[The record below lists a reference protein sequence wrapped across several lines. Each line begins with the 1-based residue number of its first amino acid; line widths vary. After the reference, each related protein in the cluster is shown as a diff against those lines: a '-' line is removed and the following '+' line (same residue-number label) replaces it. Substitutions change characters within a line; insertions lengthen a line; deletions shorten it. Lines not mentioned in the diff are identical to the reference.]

1 MLEQVRKTITRYN
14 MLPRGSRVAVAV
26 SGGPDSVCLLHAL
39 VELAPA
45 FEVTLSVA
53 HLNHQLRGAES
64 DEDESFV
71 AHLAATLGLPFHR
84 AAANLPATENLEQA
98 ARIARRDFFS
108 QLPADR
114 IALGH
119 TRDDQ
124 AETVLFRLLRGSGL
138 RGLAGIHPVSE
149 PLAAARGS
157 LQPSGVVPPGPNTE
171 PRLQGAA
178 PRPLYVRPL
187 IDVTRA
193 EVLDFL
199 RARNLPH
206 REDSS
211 NRDPRFAR
219 NRIRASLLPQL
230 ARDWN
235 PRISESLAQLA
246 HLAHDEELWWSTHL
260 DQLAPAILHTRAGG
274 IEIHASAL
282 AQLPPAVARR
292 LVRRA
297 ITQVKG
303 DLRRVEYAH
312 IEGVLELAAQSEG
325 DGRLRLPGIDVR
337 RSFDWIRLASA
348 ASRQDFATT
357 RLAIPGVYP
366 LSAATNLHLE
376 VAPHPSKPPKDATL
390 KTAELSLRRL
400 PPVLELRGW
409 KPGDHYRPEGQARD
423 QKIKEMFQMERVPSW
438 LRSSWPIVSS
448 GDQIVWSRKFGAA
461 AEFAASRDPGPVL
474 RVWEG
479 EPPNS

>member
-14 MLPRGSRVAVAV
+14 MLPRASRVAVAV

-39 VELAPA
+39 VDLAPA
-45 FEVTLSVA
+45 LGITLSVA

-64 DEDESFV
+64 DEDEKFV
-71 AHLAATLGLPFHR
+71 RDLAATLNLPFHR
-84 AAANLPATENLEQA
+84 AAAALPANENLEQA
-98 ARIARRDFFS
+98 ARNARRAFFT

-138 RGLAGIHPVSE
+138 RGLAGIHPVT
-149 PLAAARGS
+149 A
-157 LQPSGVVPPGPNTE
+157 SG
-171 PRLQGAA
+171 
-178 PRPLYVRPL
+178 YIRPL
-187 IDVTRA
+187 IDITRA
-193 EVLDFL
+193 EVLAFL
-199 RARNLPH
+199 RARAIPY

-235 PRISESLAQLA
+235 PRIAESLAHLA
-246 HLAHDEELWWSTHL
+246 GLAHDEELWWQTHI
-260 DQLAPAILHTRAGG
+260 DQIAPAILIPRAGG
-274 IEIHASAL
+274 IEIQASHL

-292 LVRRA
+292 LLRRA
-297 ITQVKG
+297 IAQVRG
-303 DLRRVEYAH
+303 DLRRVEYTH
-312 IEGVLELAAQSEG
+312 IERLLELARQPEG
-325 DGRLRLPGIDVR
+325 DGRLRLPGLDIR

-348 ASRQDFATT
+348 APRQDFAATP
-357 RLAIPGVYP
+357 LAIPGIYAVP
-366 LSAATNLHLE
+366 PNTALHLE
-376 VAPHPSKPPKDATL
+376 LAPHPSMPPKDATL

-409 KPGDHYRPEGQARD
+409 KPGDHYRPEGQVRD

-448 GDQIVWSRKFGAA
+448 GDQIVWSRTFGAA
-461 AEFAASRDPGPVL
+461 AEFAASREPGPVL

>member
-1 MLEQVRKTITRYN
+1 VLEQVRKTITRYN
-14 MLPRGSRVAVAV
+14 MLPLGSRVAVAV

-39 VELAPA
+39 AELAPSL
-45 FEVTLSVA
+45 EITLSVA
-53 HLNHQLRGAES
+53 HLNHQLRAAES
-64 DEDESFV
+64 DEDEKFV
-71 AHLAATLGLPFHR
+71 RRLAESLGIPFHR
-84 AAANLPATENLEQA
+84 AAAHVPHENLEEA
-98 ARIARRDFFS
+98 ARHARRDFFA

-138 RGLAGIHPVSE
+138 RGLAGIHPVTT
-149 PLAAARGS
+149 AG
-157 LQPSGVVPPGPNTE
+157 
-171 PRLQGAA
+171 
-178 PRPLYVRPL
+178 YIRPL

-193 EVLDFL
+193 EVLAFL
-199 RARNLPH
+199 RARNIPH

-235 PRISESLAQLA
+235 PRIAESLAHLA
-246 HLAHDEELWWSTHL
+246 HLAHDEELWWQTHL
-260 DQLAPAILHTRAGG
+260 NQIAPAILCSRGGG
-274 IEIHASAL
+274 IEIQASTL
-282 AQLPPAVARR
+282 AELPPAVARR
-292 LVRRA
+292 LIRRA
-297 ITQVKG
+297 ITQAKG
-303 DLRRVEYAH
+303 DLRRIDYPH
-312 IEGVLELAAQSEG
+312 IERILHLAAHPEG
-325 DGRLRLPGIDVR
+325 NGRLRLPGLDIR

-348 ASRQDFATT
+348 APRQDFAATP
-357 RLAIPGVYP
+357 LSIPGVYP
-366 LSAATNLHLE
+366 VSPSTTLHLE
-376 VAPHPSKPPKDATL
+376 LAPHSSTSPKDATL
-390 KTAELSLRRL
+390 KAAELSLRRL

-448 GDQIVWSRKFGAA
+448 GDQIVWSRTFGAA
-461 AEFAASRDPGPVL
+461 AEFAASREPGPVL